1 MFPGP
6 AFFAFMR
13 FSEDLGKNWVRWNI
27 GQVRWIYGSV
37 RWNIE
42 RFVGF

>member
-1 MFPGP
+1 MLPGP
-6 AFFAFMR
+6 AFFAFMQ
-13 FSEDLGKNWVRWNI
+13 FSDALVRIWVRWNI